1 MASDALI
8 RQLLDQFLGKSPDYA
23 FLCLDPDG
31 VVIAWSGAATRILG
45 FTPEESIGKTA
56 AQIFVPEDRERKL
69 DRYELQVAAQIGRA
83 EDDRW
88 HLRKDG
94 TRVWV
99 TGTVMAVRDDAGAL
113 LGYVKAMR
121 DRTDLRSQYETMD
134 AQAAELA
141 DSRERTHAFLKTLGH
156 ELRNPLAPL
165 SNATHIISRAS
176 SDPRVAT
183 ALQIISRQISTLT
196 RLADDL
202 MDISRLEIGKVELAK
217 KRVDV
222 RRLLLE
228 ATESLQDVARQKELT
243 LEAILPQ
250 GPLFAEID
258 EDRFQRVVLNLL
270 GNAIKYTPAKG
281 NIWLTATE
289 DANEV
294 TIHVRDTGIG
304 IAPDVLPKIFDL
316 FTRASAAVDLVPGGL
331 GVGLAMVKEIVELH
345 GGSVQAR
352 SAGAGKG
359 AEFTVRIPAAGAAET
374 APAR

>member
-374 APAR
+374 SPAR